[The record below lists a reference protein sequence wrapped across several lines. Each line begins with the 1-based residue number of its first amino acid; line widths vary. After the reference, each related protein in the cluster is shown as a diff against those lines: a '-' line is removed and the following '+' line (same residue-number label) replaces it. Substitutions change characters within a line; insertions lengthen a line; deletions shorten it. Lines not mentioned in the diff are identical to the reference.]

1 MKLVLVLLFMVS
13 LVLPSKQQDNQNG
26 DSSTVSSATD
36 NRNLDFFKYFFQGL
50 PGRDGH
56 DGHPGRDGRD
66 GQNGLPGPP
75 GLPGTN
81 QLTAGPPGPT
91 GPPGPPGID
100 SSIKGSAGPRGAPG
114 KMGPPGPIGL
124 SAVDGIPGL
133 PGPVGPRGS
142 LGINAGTTGSVYI
155 RWGRTTCPSTSEL
168 GYAGIAGGK
177 RYNQAGSGS
186 NYLCLP
192 DTPEYDNYHA
202 GTHTNRGYVYS
213 AGYQIYDFPPFAGKH
228 DHDVPCAVCIAT
240 NRGILMMIPAKMTC
254 PSGWNREYHGY
265 LMSER
270 YSHSSTEFVC
280 VDRNPEVRSDS
291 SASNQDGVLFYPVE
305 GRCDGGN
312 LPCAPYINGAE
323 LTCAVCTK

>member
-1 MKLVLVLLFMVS
+1 MKLVLVLLFIDS

-36 NRNLDFFKYFFQGL
+36 NRNLDFVKYFFQGL

-81 QLTAGPPGPT
+81 QLTS
-91 GPPGPPGID
+91 GPPGPPGPPSID
-100 SSIKGSAGPRGAPG
+100 SSIKGSAGPIGAPG

-124 SAVDGIPGL
+124 SAVDGLPGL

-142 LGINAGTTGSVYI
+142 PGINAGTTGSVYI

-177 RYNQAGSGS
+177 HYRQSGSGS

-192 DTPEYDNYHA
+192 DTPEYDHYQA
-202 GTHTNRGYVYS
+202 GAHTNRGSVYS
-213 AGYQIYDFPPFAGKH
+213 AEYQIFDFPPFAGKH

-291 SASNQDGVLFYPVE
+291 SVSNQDGVLLYPVE
-305 GRCDGGN
+305 GRCDGSN

-323 LTCAVCTK
+323 LTCVVCTK